1 MTPAASGYVELVST
15 SNFSFLRG
23 GSHPEELA
31 ITAGVLGLKGFG
43 LTDRNSFAG
52 VVRAYVALRDMEPRP
67 PQGFRYL
74 VGTRLCFAD
83 GTPDIVAYPADR
95 DAYGRLCKLLS
106 MGNLRKDSEKGS
118 ARLFF
123 DDLAPALSRSTV
135 VDLKAEDFTLG
146 QLFIVMPAEDDWA
159 GTEAALRALSAH
171 CPGRVWLGAA
181 CRFGGSDRAR
191 LNRIADLARRLGV
204 PMLAT
209 NDVLYHEPA
218 RRVLQDVVTC
228 IREHMT
234 IEQAGRRLEPNAER
248 HLKTPT
254 EMARLF
260 RDHPDAISETMRF
273 ADRIGFSLD
282 QLKYNYPTER
292 IGDETTQ
299 ETLERLTWEGAAK
312 RFKNGIPDKV
322 KAQLWSELCLI
333 AYKGYAPYFLTVH
346 DIVMHARYEL
356 KILCQGRGSAANSVV
371 CFCLEITE
379 VDPTKVDL
387 VFGRFLSTE
396 RDEPPDIDVD
406 FEHSRREE
414 VMQYV
419 YNKYGGN
426 HTGLTANVVTYRS
439 RGALRE
445 VAKVFGLSDDTI
457 DAINQLHWG
466 WDSRASREDM
476 QAIGL
481 DPTERNLEMVLECAH
496 ELHGFPRHLSQH
508 VGGFVITRDELD
520 RLVPIGKS
528 AMQTR
533 AIIEWNKDDIDAL
546 GILKVDILA
555 LGMLTC
561 LRRAFELLH
570 INYGRDVAMTELLAE
585 AHDAP
590 ELAKPVF
597 DMTHRADTIGVFQI
611 ESRAQMSMLP
621 RLKPKEFYDF
631 IIEVAIVRPGPIQG
645 GMVHPYLKRRLG
657 QETVT
662 YPSRELAAVL
672 GKTLGVPL
680 FQEQAMQI
688 AVISAGFSPGEA
700 DRLRRSM
707 ATFKRTGG
715 VGAFRD
721 KFLAGMQARGY
732 PADFAASCF
741 RQIEGFGSYGFP
753 ESHAASFALL
763 VYVSCWL
770 KCHYPDVFL
779 GALLDSQPM
788 GFYAPAQLIRD
799 ATEHGVE
806 VRPVDINRSDYW
818 SVLEPGP
825 RAASRLWSRHGE
837 MRDHIWSDKAVRLG
851 FSQVAGLRQEHA
863 LLLMARRGSGYGS
876 VRDLW
881 VRTGLPIAALERLA
895 EADAF
900 QSLGLNRRKALW
912 AVRGLK
918 GSDGVER
925 LQLFR
930 QSDRPAVRNE
940 ADPGLPLMTH
950 SEDVVHDYRTMS
962 FSLKA
967 HPMGFLRRKLE
978 RRGIVRCADLKDCR
992 NGQRVEVAGLVL
1004 VRQRP
1009 GTASGVVF
1017 ATLEDETGI
1026 ANIVIWSKAFDAHR
1040 RTILAARVLAVRGR
1054 LQIEG
1059 SVIHVVAET
1068 FTDMTD
1074 DLAAL
1079 SNGRDLGDT
1088 VLARADEGTL
1098 DTIPNHELPR
1108 LRQEDAAARR
1118 ARAALPAGRNFR

>member
-1 MTPAASGYVELVST
+1 
-15 SNFSFLRG
+15 
-23 GSHPEELA
+23 
-31 ITAGVLGLKGFG
+31 
-43 LTDRNSFAG
+43 
-52 VVRAYVALRDMEPRP
+52 
-67 PQGFRYL
+67 
-74 VGTRLCFAD
+74 
-83 GTPDIVAYPADR
+83 
-95 DAYGRLCKLLS
+95 
-106 MGNLRKDSEKGS
+106 
-118 ARLFF
+118 
-123 DDLAPALSRSTV
+123 
-135 VDLKAEDFTLG
+135 
-146 QLFIVMPAEDDWA
+146 
-159 GTEAALRALSAH
+159 
-171 CPGRVWLGAA
+171 
-181 CRFGGSDRAR
+181 
-191 LNRIADLARRLGV
+191 
-204 PMLAT
+204 
-209 NDVLYHEPA
+209 
-218 RRVLQDVVTC
+218 
-228 IREHMT
+228 
-234 IEQAGRRLEPNAER
+234 
-248 HLKTPT
+248 
-254 EMARLF
+254 
-260 RDHPDAISETMRF
+260 
-273 ADRIGFSLD
+273 
-282 QLKYNYPTER
+282 
-292 IGDETTQ
+292 
-299 ETLERLTWEGAAK
+299 
-312 RFKNGIPDKV
+312 
-322 KAQLWSELCLI
+322 
-333 AYKGYAPYFLTVH
+333 
-346 DIVMHARYEL
+346 
-356 KILCQGRGSAANSVV
+356 
-371 CFCLEITE
+371 
-379 VDPTKVDL
+379 
-387 VFGRFLSTE
+387 
-396 RDEPPDIDVD
+396 
-406 FEHSRREE
+406 
-414 VMQYV
+414 
-419 YNKYGGN
+419 
-426 HTGLTANVVTYRS
+426 
-439 RGALRE
+439 
-445 VAKVFGLSDDTI
+445 
-457 DAINQLHWG
+457 
-466 WDSRASREDM
+466 
-476 QAIGL
+476 
-481 DPTERNLEMVLECAH
+481 
-496 ELHGFPRHLSQH
+496 
-508 VGGFVITRDELD
+508 
-520 RLVPIGKS
+520 
-528 AMQTR
+528 
-533 AIIEWNKDDIDAL
+533 
-546 GILKVDILA
+546 
-555 LGMLTC
+555 
-561 LRRAFELLH
+561 
-570 INYGRDVAMTELLAE
+570 
-585 AHDAP
+585 
-590 ELAKPVF
+590 
-597 DMTHRADTIGVFQI
+597 
-611 ESRAQMSMLP
+611 
-621 RLKPKEFYDF
+621 
-631 IIEVAIVRPGPIQG
+631 
-645 GMVHPYLKRRLG
+645 
-657 QETVT
+657 
-662 YPSRELAAVL
+662 
-672 GKTLGVPL
+672 
-680 FQEQAMQI
+680 MQI
-688 AVISAGFSPGEA
+688 AVIGAGFSPGEA